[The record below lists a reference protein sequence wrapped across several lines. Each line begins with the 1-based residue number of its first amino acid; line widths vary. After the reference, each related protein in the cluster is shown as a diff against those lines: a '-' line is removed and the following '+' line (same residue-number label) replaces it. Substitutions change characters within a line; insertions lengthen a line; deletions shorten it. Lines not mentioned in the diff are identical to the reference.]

1 MPVDRA
7 TEIGYPSSRRF
18 TADVGRV
25 GRGKH
30 RVQALLE
37 VDVTEARSRI
47 KALRRAGERAS
58 FTAWVVKVI
67 AESVAGH
74 PAVAGYNRPRRN
86 RVVVFDDVDVAL
98 VIERTVE
105 GVRVPLPFVIRAAQ
119 RKTLPAIRDEIDGAR
134 SQPVGDEGDLVLG
147 ERRSVLAMRAFVAL
161 PQWLRLVLMRAFLLD
176 RPQRA
181 KAAMGNVMVTSVGM
195 VGRVRGWIVP
205 SSLHPLCIALGS
217 LAPRPAVYQGELCE
231 RTILNV
237 TVLFDHDVVDGL
249 PAARFV
255 GDLVKRLEAATGL

>member
-1 MPVDRA
+1 MALMPGGRA
-7 TEIGYPSSRRF
+7 TEIAYPPSRRL
-18 TADVGRV
+18 TADVGRI

-37 VDVTEARSRI
+37 IDVTEARSRI
-47 KALRRAGERAS
+47 KALRREGERAS
-58 FTAWVVKVI
+58 FTAYLVKAI

-74 PAVAGYNRPRRN
+74 PTVAGYNRARRN

-98 VIERTVE
+98 VIERSVD
-105 GVRVPLPFVIRAAQ
+105 GVRVPLPYVIRAAQ
-119 RKTLPAIRDEIDGAR
+119 RKTLAAIRDEIDAAR
-134 SQPVGDEGDLVLG
+134 SQRVGDEGDLVLG
-147 ERRSVLAMRAFVAL
+147 ERRPVPAMRAFIAL

-181 KAAMGNVMVTSVGM
+181 KAAMGNVMVTTVGM

-217 LAPRPAVYQGELCE
+217 LGSRPAVRQGALCE

-237 TVLFDHDVVDGL
+237 TVLFDHDVVDGV
-249 PAARFV
+249 PAA
-255 GDLVKRLEAATGL
+255 